1 MHRHIPQALGK
12 VGTFHVAKT
21 FASFIFFASHYQIDR
36 PRVPPTGS
44 RFKAMVSTVLKNAL
58 LRHAP
63 KQTLRLKSLVRFITT
78 DPPPSSPPASSSS
91 PLQPDLGL
99 DNLPRYPLPN
109 TLGVLRL
116 LDYVGTISFAYSGT
130 LLAASSG
137 MDLLGAAM
145 VGTVTAIGGGTI
157 RDSVILCK
165 RPFWTE
171 EVEYLYIALLT
182 AAGTFVYFHTS
193 PPEVTKSE
201 SASEFFL
208 DALGVG
214 AFCVIGAANGVRA
227 RVPNFVCGLCG
238 MATATF
244 GGVVRDVLCDRQVR
258 ILHSTAEIY
267 ASTAAAGAATYL
279 VARRAKLPA
288 FPRVTGGV
296 GVAVALRSW
305 AWSSGI
311 RLPVWPKAMLPT
323 TPDTTDSRNK
333 H

>member
-1 MHRHIPQALGK
+1 MAFMALHRGLLHRL
-12 VGTFHVAKT
+12 
-21 FASFIFFASHYQIDR
+21 
-36 PRVPPTGS
+36 PRQSTYFKSVIRSTATVPPPRES
-44 RFKAMVSTVLKNAL
+44 Q
-58 LRHAP
+58 P
-63 KQTLRLKSLVRFITT
+63 TT
-78 DPPPSSPPASSSS
+78 PDPPPS
-91 PLQPDLGL
+91 DIGM
-99 DNLPRYPLPN
+99 DNLPRHPLPT

-116 LDYVGTISFAYSGT
+116 LDYVGTVSFAYSGA

-137 MDLLGAAM
+137 MDLLGTSL

-165 RPFWTE
+165 RPFWTD

-182 AAGTFVYFHTS
+182 AAGTFVYFRTS
-193 PPEVTKSE
+193 PPAEARTE
-201 SASEFFL
+201 SATEFFI

-227 RVPNFVCGLCG
+227 QLPNFVCGLCG

-279 VARRAKLPA
+279 AARRAKLPTL
-288 FPRVTGGV
+288 PRIAAGV

-305 AWSSGI
+305 AWSSGT
-311 RLPVWPKAMLPT
+311 RLPVWPKPILPT
-323 TPDTTDSRNK
+323 TQDPLAAPDTVLK
-333 H
+333 Q